1 MPPADLLDSLWLT
14 LVLAILFGLVCRTR
28 GNLADIVRAKDAT

>member
-14 LVLAILFGLVCRTR
+14 LVLAILLGLVCRAR
-28 GNLADIVRAKDAT
+28 RNLADIVRAKDAT